1 MKERLSALVAC
12 RENEELIAKLSA
24 PREGSRD
31 LYFKHAYPQSQ
42 LRQLALLLEKDLI
55 TYWRSPN
62 YNAVRF
68 VFTVIL
74 ALIIGAI
81 YWGLGA
87 RRWAPSLASCDI
99 VYKPLTIY
107 WDLHPELALCFLLLA
122 CTSKAD
128 PTLPYLLAHETDRL

>member
-1 MKERLSALVAC
+1 MEAHLSALLAC

-42 LRQLALLLEKDLI
+42 LRQLGLLLQKDLI

-87 RRWAPSLASCDI
+87 RR
-99 VYKPLTIY
+99 
-107 WDLHPELALCFLLLA
+107 
-122 CTSKAD
+122 
-128 PTLPYLLAHETDRL
+128 

>member
-1 MKERLSALVAC
+1 MRHLSIWVRMKAHLSAPLAC

-24 PREGSRD
+24 PRDGSRD

-42 LRQLALLLEKDLI
+42 LRQLGLLLQKDLI

-87 RRWAPSLASCDI
+87 RRWPPSFNC
-99 VYKPLTIY
+99 
-107 WDLHPELALCFLLLA
+107 ALCFLLMACTGTASPHLP
-122 CTSKAD
+122 CTSK
-128 PTLPYLLAHETDRL
+128 LAHCTDRL

>member
-1 MKERLSALVAC
+1 MRHLSIWVRMKAHLSAPSAC
-12 RENEELIAKLSA
+12 RENEELIAKLSV

-42 LRQLALLLEKDLI
+42 LRQLGLLLQKDLI

-81 YWGLGA
+81 YWGLGS
-87 RRWAPSLASCDI
+87 RRLPPSLGSYDI
-99 VYKPLTIY
+99 VCNLTFTAY
-107 WDLHPELALCFLLLA
+107 MGSGNRMCSLLLA
-122 CTSKAD
+122 TGI
-128 PTLPYLLAHETDRL
+128 YE

>member
-1 MKERLSALVAC
+1 MCPLAC

-31 LYFKHAYPQSQ
+31 LYFKHSYPQSQ
-42 LRQLALLLEKDLI
+42 LRQLGLLLQKDLI

-87 RRWAPSLASCDI
+87 RR
-99 VYKPLTIY
+99 
-107 WDLHPELALCFLLLA
+107 
-122 CTSKAD
+122 
-128 PTLPYLLAHETDRL
+128 